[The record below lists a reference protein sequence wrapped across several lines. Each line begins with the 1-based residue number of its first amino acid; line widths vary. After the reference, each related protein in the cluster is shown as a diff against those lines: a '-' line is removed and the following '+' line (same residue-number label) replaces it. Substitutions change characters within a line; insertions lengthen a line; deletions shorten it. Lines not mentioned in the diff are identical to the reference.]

1 MTNLGHY
8 FASKYIPM
16 INDDGNDNLTGKIFW
31 RSSKATRA
39 KESGISLIKG
49 LNSFDKEYIPVDGDV
64 KYGK

>member
-1 MTNLGHY
+1 
-8 FASKYIPM
+8 M

-64 KYGK
+64 KYGN